1 MKVQIERF
9 HLNGHTKGF
18 RPQTQ
23 KLKLPY
29 KTQLFTLAVKG
40 LNRSHSVPSNI
51 QTPIEEFKV
60 FESRKED
67 CVMFDV
73 ASKMINNLN
82 LNFAN
87 C

>member
-23 KLKLPY
+23 KVKA
-29 KTQLFTLAVKG
+29 TLQNSIIQSGSERVKQQ
-40 LNRSHSVPSNI
+40 SQCSI
-51 QTPIEEFKV
+51 QYPHTEKFKV
-60 FESRKED
+60 FESWKED

-73 ASKMINNLN
+73 VSKTFL
-82 LNFAN
+82 
-87 C
+87 